1 MRRSVVVALVAGLFA
16 AAAATAGEAPGRA
29 LPDGKTSRGGYI
41 GLIFNTHTMLV
52 EGIDLE
58 WGCKSVANGKAAYA
72 IVTHKGL
79 GKIPSNRKLSLNVLL
94 PYTKIGSSKKLGTAR
109 VTLVAALGWTPSTSN
124 QHAAAKG
131 TVSVK
136 TGSCSSGTLAFSARE
151 H

>member
-1 MRRSVVVALVAGLFA
+1 MRQAVVVALAAVLLAAG
-16 AAAATAGEAPGRA
+16 AATAGEEPGRA

-58 WGCKSVANGKAAYA
+58 WGCRSVANGKAAFA
-72 IVTHKGL
+72 IVTHKGI
-79 GKIPSNRKLSLNVLL
+79 GRIPSSHKLSLDVAL
-94 PYTKIGSSKKLGTAR
+94 PYTKIGSSKTLGTAR
-109 VTLVAALGWTPSTSN
+109 VTLVASIDWTPSTSN
-124 QHAAAKG
+124 QHATAKG

-136 TGSCSSGTLAFSARE
+136 TGPCSSGTLAFTARE